1 MAFKSVLPY
10 CLAGPGNREMTG
22 MSSAAEPQHDPTME
36 EILASIRKIISEDQ
50 PISARKASPATAE
63 KDSDILE
70 LTEEVPPE
78 PAMIRPPVDAAAPIL
93 SSEPHPQSSSM
104 LSDSS
109 REAIGKAFES
119 LDRASAE
126 YSRFAGDMLET
137 VFARAV
143 QDAIAPSL
151 QQWVN
156 NHEP

>member
-1 MAFKSVLPY
+1 MANFQTPFLKQCAAAPSQYRRMHRGFGVEYGFQIGSAL
-10 CLAGPGNREMTG
+10 LLGRPGNREMTG

-50 PISARKASPATAE
+50 PISGRKASPATAE

-104 LSDSS
+104 LSD
-109 REAIGKAFES
+109 
-119 LDRASAE
+119 
-126 YSRFAGDMLET
+126 
-137 VFARAV
+137 
-143 QDAIAPSL
+143 
-151 QQWVN
+151 
-156 NHEP
+156 